1 MNDKDSNFSLLR
13 SFFWPIRRYEV
24 PKLLPM
30 LLILFLIALNQ
41 SILRNTKD
49 TIVITAKS
57 SGAEVIP
64 FIKVWAMLPMAVL
77 STIFY
82 TKLVQKFSQ
91 DKTFYIIISCFIVYF
106 FIFGFFIF
114 PNQDLLRLDGTADY
128 LASILP
134 KGLAGFIAMIRNW
147 SFTLFYAMCEIWGSI
162 VLTVLFWGFAN
173 EVTKISEA
181 PRFYTVLGIAA
192 NFSAIAAGKLGILLT
207 STEIADLYFG
217 GASGWDSAL
226 QRIIALVVFNGCL
239 AMLIFKFM
247 RSKHL
252 ADETDTAPHIPKKKK
267 QKISIKESLKYLAQ
281 SRYIMFIAVLVLGY
295 NLTINLVEVI
305 WKHQLKLLYP
315 SPVDYNNYIN
325 QLTMYMGITSTL
337 SALFLPGL
345 LKVLGWT
352 PMALLTPLIM
362 FITSLIFFVS
372 LVSDTYPS
380 INIFYFMTMSPLAIS
395 VFVGGL
401 QNCLSKAMKYSAF
414 DTTKEMVFIPLP
426 SEWRLKGKAAI
437 DGVGSRL
444 GKSSGSFIHQV
455 LLLLFSSLTVT
466 APIVGV
472 IVIFITSSWM
482 YSTICLGKLF
492 KDATVNEILKEDA
505 TTDNDSKALA

>member
-1 MNDKDSNFSLLR
+1 MNDKSSDFSLLR

-24 PKLLPM
+24 PKLMPM
-30 LLILFLIALNQ
+30 LFILFLIALNH
-41 SILRNTKD
+41 SILRNAKD
-49 TIVITAKS
+49 TLVITAKS

-64 FIKVWAMLPMAVL
+64 FIKVWAMLPMAVI
-77 STIFY
+77 STLAY
-82 TKLVQKFSQ
+82 AKLVQKFSQ
-91 DKTFYIIISCFIVYF
+91 DTTFYVIISVFLIYF
-106 FIFGFFIF
+106 FLFGFFLY
-114 PNQDLLRLDGTADY
+114 PYREALRLDGTADY

-134 KGLAGFIAMIRNW
+134 TGLSGFIAMIRNW

-207 STEIADLYFG
+207 SADMANAYFG
-217 GASGWDSAL
+217 GATDWGSAL
-226 QRIIALVVFNGCL
+226 QRIIILVIFSGCL
-239 AMLIFKFM
+239 AMLTFKYM

-252 ADETDTAPHIPKKKK
+252 VDEADSSPHIPKKKK

-281 SRYIMFIAVLVLGY
+281 SKYIMYIAVLVLGY

-325 QLTMYMGITSTL
+325 QLTMYMGVTSTL
-337 SALFLPGL
+337 SALCLPGL

-362 FITSLIFFVS
+362 FVTSLIFFVS

-380 INIFYFMTMSPLAIS
+380 INIFYFLSMSPLAIS
-395 VFVGGL
+395 VFIGGL

-444 GKSSGSFIHQV
+444 GKSSGSFIHQI

-472 IVIFITSSWM
+472 FVICIASLWM
-482 YSTICLGKLF
+482 FSTVRLGKLF
-492 KDATVNEILKEDA
+492 KEASKEDA
-505 TTDNDSKALA
+505 GSVLATKDEEEKVLV